1 MVFGDL
7 SEIDQ
12 IRKLNKEKWDK
23 INLAIE
29 LIDELVEA
37 ISEYTDVEIGE
48 DIKNALITRGSLSS
62 LLKMGIG
69 NIFRLL
75 RVFLRIIYAAK

>member
-1 MVFGDL
+1 MLTFLFLLVFGDL

-29 LIDELVEA
+29 LIDEWLGIYKYELNSFVTSDQPDKVEVTQRS
-37 ISEYTDVEIGE
+37 IDRLEKIKKTLE
-48 DIKNALITRGSLSS
+48 D
-62 LLKMGIG
+62 
-69 NIFRLL
+69 
-75 RVFLRIIYAAK
+75 

>member
-1 MVFGDL
+1 MYFLTFSFLLVFSEL

-29 LIDELVEA
+29 LIDDLIKTYEYRHESFTISDQPDKVEVTQRT
-37 ISEYTDVEIGE
+37 IDDLEK
-48 DIKNALITRGSLSS
+48 IKKILEA
-62 LLKMGIG
+62 
-69 NIFRLL
+69 
-75 RVFLRIIYAAK
+75 Y

>member
-29 LIDELVEA
+29 LIDEWLGIYKYELNSFVTSDQPDKVEVTKRS
-37 ISEYTDVEIGE
+37 IDRLEK
-48 DIKNALITRGSLSS
+48 IKKTLE
-62 LLKMGIG
+62 K
-69 NIFRLL
+69 
-75 RVFLRIIYAAK
+75 

>member
-1 MVFGDL
+1 MVFSEL

-29 LIDELVEA
+29 LIDNFIERKEKEHEVYVISDQPDKVEVTKQT
-37 ISEYTDVEIGE
+37 IDNL
-48 DIKNALITRGSLSS
+48 DNWFK
-62 LLKMGIG
+62 K
-69 NIFRLL
+69 
-75 RVFLRIIYAAK
+75 

>member
-1 MVFGDL
+1 MYFLTFSFLLVL

-29 LIDELVEA
+29 LIDDLIKTYEYRHESFTISDQPDKVEVTQQT
-37 ISEYTDVEIGE
+37 IDNLEK
-48 DIKNALITRGSLSS
+48 IKKILEE
-62 LLKMGIG
+62 
-69 NIFRLL
+69 
-75 RVFLRIIYAAK
+75 

>member
-1 MVFGDL
+1 MYFLTFSFLLVL

-29 LIDELVEA
+29 LIDEWLGIYKYELNSFVTSDQPDKVEVTQRS
-37 ISEYTDVEIGE
+37 IDRLEKIKKTLE
-48 DIKNALITRGSLSS
+48 D
-62 LLKMGIG
+62 
-69 NIFRLL
+69 
-75 RVFLRIIYAAK
+75 

>member
-1 MVFGDL
+1 MYFLTFSFLLVL

-29 LIDELVEA
+29 LIDDLIKTYEYRHESFTISDQPDKVEVTQQT
-37 ISEYTDVEIGE
+37 IDNLEK
-48 DIKNALITRGSLSS
+48 IKKTLS
-62 LLKMGIG
+62 
-69 NIFRLL
+69 
-75 RVFLRIIYAAK
+75 

>member
-29 LIDELVEA
+29 LIDEF
-37 ISEYTDVEIGE
+37 IGIYEYEHKMFVTSDQPDKVDVTKRSIDRFDKIRKILEE
-48 DIKNALITRGSLSS
+48 
-62 LLKMGIG
+62 
-69 NIFRLL
+69 
-75 RVFLRIIYAAK
+75 

>member
-1 MVFGDL
+1 MILVL

-29 LIDELVEA
+29 LI
-37 ISEYTDVEIGE
+37 
-48 DIKNALITRGSLSS
+48 
-62 LLKMGIG
+62 
-69 NIFRLL
+69 
-75 RVFLRIIYAAK
+75 

>member
-1 MVFGDL
+1 MYFLTFSFLLVFSEL

-29 LIDELVEA
+29 LIDDLIKTYEYRHESFTISDQPDKVEVTKQT
-37 ISEYTDVEIGE
+37 IDNL
-48 DIKNALITRGSLSS
+48 DNWFK
-62 LLKMGIG
+62 K
-69 NIFRLL
+69 
-75 RVFLRIIYAAK
+75 

>member
-1 MVFGDL
+1 MNDKEKFGDL

-29 LIDELVEA
+29 LIDEFIGIYEYEHKMFVTSDQPDKVEVTKRS
-37 ISEYTDVEIGE
+37 IDRLEK
-48 DIKNALITRGSLSS
+48 IKKTLS
-62 LLKMGIG
+62 
-69 NIFRLL
+69 
-75 RVFLRIIYAAK
+75 

>member
-29 LIDELVEA
+29 LIDEWLGIYKYELNSFVTSDQPDKVEVTQRS
-37 ISEYTDVEIGE
+37 IDRLEK
-48 DIKNALITRGSLSS
+48 IKKTLS
-62 LLKMGIG
+62 
-69 NIFRLL
+69 
-75 RVFLRIIYAAK
+75 

>member
-1 MVFGDL
+1 MYFLTFSFLLVL

-29 LIDELVEA
+29 LIDDLIKTYEYRHESFTISDQPDKVEVTKQT
-37 ISEYTDVEIGE
+37 IDNLEKIKEILE
-48 DIKNALITRGSLSS
+48 K
-62 LLKMGIG
+62 
-69 NIFRLL
+69 
-75 RVFLRIIYAAK
+75 

>member
-29 LIDELVEA
+29 LIDDLIKTYEYRHEKFTISDQPDKVEVTQRS
-37 ISEYTDVEIGE
+37 IDRLEK
-48 DIKNALITRGSLSS
+48 IKKTLS
-62 LLKMGIG
+62 
-69 NIFRLL
+69 
-75 RVFLRIIYAAK
+75 

>member
-29 LIDELVEA
+29 LIDEWLGIYKYELNSFVTSDQPDKVEVTQRS
-37 ISEYTDVEIGE
+37 IDRLEKIKKTLE
-48 DIKNALITRGSLSS
+48 D
-62 LLKMGIG
+62 
-69 NIFRLL
+69 
-75 RVFLRIIYAAK
+75 